1 MDNGHPMITIAHL
14 ELIQLISSTKYI
26 TIDDLQ
32 CSVRMWVG
40 ICIKHICF
48 TYLDNCKAT

>member
-1 MDNGHPMITIAHL
+1 MDNRHPMITIAHL
-14 ELIQLISSTKYI
+14 ELIQLTSTKYI

-40 ICIKHICF
+40 DL
-48 TYLDNCKAT
+48 Y

>member
-14 ELIQLISSTKYI
+14 ELIQLTSSTKSI

-32 CSVRMWVG
+32 CSVRIRVG
-40 ICIKHICF
+40 GL
-48 TYLDNCKAT
+48 Y